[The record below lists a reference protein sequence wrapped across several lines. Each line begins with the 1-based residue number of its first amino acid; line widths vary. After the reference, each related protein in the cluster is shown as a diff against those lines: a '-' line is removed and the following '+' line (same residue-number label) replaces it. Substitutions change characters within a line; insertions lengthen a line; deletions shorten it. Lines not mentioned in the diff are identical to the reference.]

1 MDFLASLHVEDL
13 PEQQTRMLHLLD
25 AHPDFQLQLGFDA
38 CCACGKADPSL
49 SCRNC
54 QRVRYCSEECRQQDA
69 AVPSYAGS
77 RIVSTSV
84 VVDPEQQEGGET
96 AMGHTAIL
104 CSLLKLCND
113 DEAVEEGDAASLDST
128 RHEAATNRVRSEYE
142 SYPATLANVLLEG
155 PCFQETLLRRQNEL
169 VVHVVG
175 ASSDAELSQG
185 PTVASANGSFDDRGV
200 CKDYAEALAELADRY
215 SIHKI
220 ALVFVGPECPEQ
232 AWQETINMQNG
243 DKSVGT
249 LSITTVRGI
258 YNSQTLS
265 QISVGAVADVVV
277 FFNPGFTVPDYE
289 HWKETLQSIP
299 AGTPFLSTTNT
310 EMEGIADCQFLL
322 DQDKIQSLPPGL
334 ADILGVY
341 STGDEEDDERC
352 TSFFSVNP
360 FCGSRVRQSVT
371 MANDLYV
378 KNRWMLGSIV
388 GSFDPSSVKEESVAK
403 KRKPTTVSTASDS
416 NSKAGNPAL
425 I

>member
-1 MDFLASLHVEDL
+1 MA
-13 PEQQTRMLHLLD
+13 
-25 AHPDFQLQLGFDA
+25 AG
-38 CCACGKADPSL
+38 L
-49 SCRNC
+49 SAR
-54 QRVRYCSEECRQQDA
+54 SA
-69 AVPSYAGS
+69 
-77 RIVSTSV
+77 
-84 VVDPEQQEGGET
+84 VVDPEHEEGGET
-96 AMGHTAIL
+96 AMGHSAIL

-113 DEAVEEGDAASLDST
+113 DEAVEEGDADASLDAA
-128 RHEAATNRVRSEYE
+128 RREAAIHRVRSEYE

-155 PCFQETLLRRQNEL
+155 PCFQETLLRRHEQNEL

-175 ASSDAELSQG
+175 ASNDAELSQG
-185 PTVASANGSFDDRGV
+185 PTVASANGNGDDRGV

-215 SIHKI
+215 SIHRI
-220 ALVFVGPECPEQ
+220 VLVFVGPECPEQ
-232 AWQETINMQNG
+232 AWQETMPMQNG

-249 LSITTVRGI
+249 LSISTVRGI

-265 QISVGAVADVVV
+265 QVSVGAVADIVV

-341 STGDEEDDERC
+341 STGDDESC

-360 FCGSRVRQSVT
+360 FCGSRVRQSGT

-403 KRKPTTVSTASDS
+403 KRKPTTVTTSDS